1 MKSTTA
7 IPMQRTGQP
16 AKRRRNPDT
25 LQVWLMMA
33 IPLALFAALVIYP
46 ILWNVRFSVYDY
58 NGVAQRF
65 IGFDNFVRVLT
76 DPQWW
81 RAVWN
86 TFYMA
91 FIKILIAM
99 PLAFLIA
106 VMLND
111 NFRGRDVYRI
121 MNFIPFVLSMS
132 VMSMIF
138 NVMFSGNAGVINS
151 MLMKLHIISAP
162 VEWLGTEK
170 TAMGTVIFV
179 SLWKDIGYLLLLM
192 LAGLQSVPREIYES
206 ASIDGANKVQ
216 GIWYITLPQM
226 FPILKIILM
235 LEITGA
241 LKVFDLVNVLTAGGP
256 NGSTEVM
263 MTYLFN
269 YYFGTDMS
277 AAQQGYAAAVG
288 LVASVIIGLVTV
300 VYLRVSKKEVD

>member
-1 MKSTTA
+1 MKTA
-7 IPMQRTGQP
+7 AAIQAQRTD
-16 AKRRRNPDT
+16 KRTKRKRNPDT
-25 LQVWLMMA
+25 LQIWLMMA
-33 IPLALFAALVIYP
+33 VPLILFAVLVIYP
-46 ILWNVRFSVYDY
+46 IIWNIRFSVYDY
-58 NGVAQRF
+58 NGVKQRF
-65 IGFDNFVRVLT
+65 IGLENFIRVLT

-99 PLAFLIA
+99 PLAFVIA
-106 VMLND
+106 VVLND
-111 NFRGRDVYRI
+111 NFRGRDIYRI

-151 MLMKLHIISAP
+151 ILMKLHMISAP

-179 SLWKDIGYLLLLM
+179 SVWKDVGYLLLLM

-216 GIWYITLPQM
+216 GVWYITLPQM

-288 LVASVIIGLVTV
+288 LVASVIIGIVTAL
-300 VYLRVSKKEVD
+300 YLRMSNKEVE